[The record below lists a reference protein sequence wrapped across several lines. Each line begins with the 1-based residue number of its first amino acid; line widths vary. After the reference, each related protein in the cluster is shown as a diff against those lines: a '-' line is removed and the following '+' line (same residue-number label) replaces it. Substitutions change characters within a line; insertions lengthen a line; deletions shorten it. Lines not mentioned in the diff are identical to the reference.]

1 MPAMKEATVIAKF
14 ERAVE
19 VLIRTGSRR
28 EAAKAVHSSVST
40 LERWHADERFMEM
53 LRKARSMQA
62 YEVAAEVST
71 GLHDAISTLKRNLN
85 CGHPGSEIKAASTLL
100 DLSLKLTDLT
110 ELKDRIEA
118 LEQRGTADAH
128 A

>member
-1 MPAMKEATVIAKF
+1 MMPAMKEETVLAKF

-19 VLIRTGSRR
+19 VLVRTGNRK
-28 EAAKAVHSSVST
+28 EAAKAVHSSMST

-53 LRKARSMQA
+53 LRNARSMQS
-62 YEVAAEVST
+62 YEIAAEVST
-71 GLHDAISTLKRNLN
+71 GLHDAINALKRNLN

-100 DLSLKLTDLT
+100 ELSLKLADLT

-118 LEQRGTADAH
+118 LEHREQV
-128 A
+128 